1 MYTCEG
7 PSVFCFLNPLKQSL
21 ANQYIMPE
29 ALSIKVMLSMA
40 AALVIGISIVLIIGS
55 GTDEN
60 GGNPLAALGADGKTI
75 FLHQKPEANLMYNS
89 TSHSYFNMQGNVF
102 HCNTTFDGSIYY
114 QKNDTH
120 YFKCIDRGTTLGE
133 KIRYQIIP

>member
-1 MYTCEG
+1 MYACEG
-7 PSVFCFLNPLKQSL
+7 PSVLYFLNPLKQSL
-21 ANQYIMPE
+21 ANQYTMPA

-40 AALVIGISIVLIIGS
+40 AASVIGISIVLIIGS

-89 TSHSYFNMQGNVF
+89 TSHSYFNMQGKVF
-102 HCNTTFDGSIYY
+102 RCNSFFDGVIYY
-114 QKNDTH
+114 KANDTN
-120 YFKCIDRGTTLGE
+120 YFKCIDRGSTQGE
-133 KIRYQIIP
+133 NIQYQIVP